1 MSCIGSIL
9 AIGFLLKIKNVEPHP
24 LAPAPPRLRGGE
36 QDFPPLRRRRE
47 GGEVYSA
54 KIQSNKGVSK
64 ILLPFEFIV
73 TGEPVSLQTNNRILL
88 QTWKA
93 KVRQAALDR
102 LPAGASPTITPVMV
116 IIAYY
121 YKRQPPDLD
130 NIIKPIIDGLNL
142 VVYADDKQVTD
153 LTVKRRN
160 LKLLVNIQT
169 IPSIIAQALANGE
182 LFVYVKIDVP
192 PEPVELDK

>member
-1 MSCIGSIL
+1 M
-9 AIGFLLKIKNVEPHP
+9 
-24 LAPAPPRLRGGE
+24 
-36 QDFPPLRRRRE
+36 
-47 GGEVYSA
+47 
-54 KIQSNKGVSK
+54 
-64 ILLPFEFIV
+64 LPFEFIV